1 MRILLFS
8 FLLLFSF
15 STLADSP
22 ITSIDIHEA
31 YSDHEMVKIAGNSE
45 GVITKEIIKFLYKKR
60 KPIDVKMAIINKLSW
75 ESGGKN
81 NSKKFWEYL
90 KSKRKYKNTDD
101 FLKNGRAHE
110 LLCMAYLKAM
120 DDYFNVDE
128 AIEIAQIAK
137 EKNNDSFTYH
147 MIHAIIVAQKKM
159 NYNRCEVYSIPNEVR
174 ENSNLDVDMNE
185 ASIALIFDYVGLYE
199 KYC

>member
-1 MRILLFS
+1 MKHINTIAIAVILLFAV
-8 FLLLFSF
+8 SF
-15 STLADSP
+15 STQAQNENNRWAIFLGVNAVDFYP
-22 ITSIDIHEA
+22 T
-31 YSDHEMVKIAGNSE
+31 GNGMAPDYQMASE
-45 GVITKEIIKFLYKKR
+45 NFL
-60 KPIDVKMAIINKLSW
+60 
-75 ESGGKN
+75 
-81 NSKKFWEYL
+81 
-90 KSKRKYKNTDD
+90 
-101 FLKNGRAHE
+101 
-110 LLCMAYLKAM
+110 

-199 KYC
+199 KYCL